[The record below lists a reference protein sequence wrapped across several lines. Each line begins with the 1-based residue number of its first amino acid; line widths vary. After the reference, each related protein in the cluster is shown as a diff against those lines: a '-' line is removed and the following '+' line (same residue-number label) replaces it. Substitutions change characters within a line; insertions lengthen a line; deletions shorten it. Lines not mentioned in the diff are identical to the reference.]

1 MSSHA
6 GQEYK
11 TSCDMLLTCMER
23 DVRSSEAVGEVE
35 VPESGE
41 GGGGR
46 EFGEE

>member
-6 GQEYK
+6 GQDNN
-11 TSCDMLLTCMER
+11 TSCNMLLTCMER
-23 DVRSSEAVGEVE
+23 DVRSREAVGEVE